1 MGSSSKIAP
10 EWGREGSV
18 MAEIPPIVG
27 GFLGVFPTQ
36 HLRVLGWVFSRR
48 DGARHPDVRVFLS
61 MTPPSGGVMD
71 IRVIF
76 RGGTGTPW
84 KIIYE
89 STTITEMIVTSCP
102 RDGWQLVEYIYTG
115 LPLKSQR

>member
-1 MGSSSKIAP
+1 
-10 EWGREGSV
+10 

-61 MTPPSGGVMD
+61 MEPPSGGVMD

-76 RGGTGTPW
+76 RGG
-84 KIIYE
+84 
-89 STTITEMIVTSCP
+89 
-102 RDGWQLVEYIYTG
+102 DGNPLENHLREHHHHRGDSDQLSEG
-115 LPLKSQR
+115 RLAAR

>member
-1 MGSSSKIAP
+1 
-10 EWGREGSV
+10 

-36 HLRVLGWVFSRR
+36 HLRVLGWAFSRR

-61 MTPPSGGVMD
+61 MEPPSGGTMG

-89 STTITEMIVTSCP
+89 NVTITSVMVTKP
-102 RDGWQLVEYIYTG
+102 VRGGWQLIEYIYTG
-115 LPLKSQR
+115 LPIRSQR

>member
-18 MAEIPPIVG
+18 MVETPPVVG

-36 HLRVLGWVFSRR
+36 HLRVLGWAFSRR

-61 MTPPSGGVMD
+61 MELPSGGTMD

-76 RGGTGTPW
+76 RGG
-84 KIIYE
+84 
-89 STTITEMIVTSCP
+89 
-102 RDGWQLVEYIYTG
+102 DGN
-115 LPLKSQR
+115 PLENHLRGHHHHRGDGDQPSEGRLAAR

>member
-1 MGSSSKIAP
+1 
-10 EWGREGSV
+10 
-18 MAEIPPIVG
+18 MAEIPPIVR

-61 MTPPSGGVMD
+61 MEPPSGGVMD

-89 STTITEMIVTSCP
+89 NTTITEVIVTSCP